1 MALVHSIFVRG
12 DQMTFD
18 LKEDDLEA
26 SALYPDYEYTSID
39 SFLDIC
45 LVNPPRVKLST
56 FT

>member
-1 MALVHSIFVRG
+1 
-12 DQMTFD
+12 MTFD